1 MRTAYYNA
9 VIRDSS
15 ATAILTEDERIIQV
29 GTDEEILAEQA
40 DESVNLCG
48 MYLMPSFADTHMHLA
63 GMGRYL
69 SELILNGCTLEQI
82 GTKLRGAEVKN
93 GWIIG
98 RGYSEND
105 FAEGEVLNKA
115 FLDSISK
122 DVPIA
127 LTRVCGHKMTVNSK
141 VLELIGIHEDYEAEG
156 ARIYFETG
164 AVEENAIPMVH
175 AAEPVPDE
183 KTLMEYIE
191 TGAAYCN
198 KKGITIVGSDDFLSI
213 LENYKGMLNAFEKM
227 SFQNRLTVR
236 VNEQCEFNDV
246 KEFSEFLDEG
256 YTMDVGN
263 DLFRIGPLKLITDGS
278 MGAHTAALS
287 KPYVNDTQSGYV
299 CISEDDI
306 RIFVQLA
313 NRFNMSTIAHAI
325 GDATVDAVLRVFDDE
340 VLEGNPLHHGLVHC
354 QIMRKD
360 QVEKVI
366 AKKLSCYIQ
375 TQFIDEDS
383 QMMVMIPEDLREY
396 SYPYRTLYEGTI
408 ASNGSDAPVELPDP
422 IRGIILAETRKSIK
436 NGIPMAPESERMSRR
451 QAIDSFVEAGCRQL
465 FMEDRL
471 GRIEPGY
478 YADFIVLDN
487 NIDTCDLET
496 LQKTEVQMTVMNGRT
511 VFEK

>member
-29 GTDEEILAEQA
+29 GSDEEILAEQA

-82 GTKLRGAEVKN
+82 GTKLRTAEVKN

-156 ARIYFETG
+156 ARIYFDTG

-213 LENYKGMLNAFEKM
+213 LENYKGMLNAFEKI

-278 MGAHTAALS
+278 
-287 KPYVNDTQSGYV
+287 V
-299 CISEDDI
+299 
-306 RIFVQLA
+306 
-313 NRFNMSTIAHAI
+313 
-325 GDATVDAVLRVFDDE
+325 
-340 VLEGNPLHHGLVHC
+340 
-354 QIMRKD
+354 
-360 QVEKVI
+360 
-366 AKKLSCYIQ
+366 
-375 TQFIDEDS
+375 
-383 QMMVMIPEDLREY
+383 
-396 SYPYRTLYEGTI
+396 
-408 ASNGSDAPVELPDP
+408 
-422 IRGIILAETRKSIK
+422 
-436 NGIPMAPESERMSRR
+436 
-451 QAIDSFVEAGCRQL
+451 
-465 FMEDRL
+465 
-471 GRIEPGY
+471 
-478 YADFIVLDN
+478 
-487 NIDTCDLET
+487 
-496 LQKTEVQMTVMNGRT
+496 
-511 VFEK
+511 